1 MAKTSKEYTECPYCL
16 EKILKGA
23 LKCKHCQSIQPAK
36 RPNHDGNCP
45 YCLEKVKP
53 GAIICKH
60 CKSRL
65 DEKIGNDCDCGS
77 GKDYPGQMNFSS
89 PFQPDLPGGSPGIFG
104 KKRCV
109 TLNVPICSWVED
121 VDPIAGF
128 NNGRWEC
135 KWERRTYCTPDWW

>member
-16 EKILKGA
+16 EEILKGA

-53 GAIICKH
+53 GAAICKH
-60 CKSRL
+60 CKSWL
-65 DEKIGNDCDCGS
+65 DEKIGCDCGS
-77 GKDYPGQMNFSS
+77 DKDYSEQMNFTS
-89 PFQPDLPGGSPGIFG
+89 PFQSGLPGGSPGFIG
-104 KKRCV
+104 GQRCI
-109 TLNVPICSWVED
+109 TLNVPICRWVED

-128 NNGRWEC
+128 HNGRWEC
-135 KWERRTYCTPDWW
+135 RWERRTFCTPTWW